1 VDFAQIGFDKLRT
14 FHSES
19 PFEAVRCGVEQADF
33 RHIHIGI
40 EIDIDCARAS
50 GNESVVAS
58 SLKSL
63 FDGGGVTRQDLR
75 ITSKRRSRIPV
86 SAISKWI

>member
-1 VDFAQIGFDKLRT
+1 LRA

-19 PFEAVRCGVEQADF
+19 PFEAVRSGVEAADS
-33 RHIHIGI
+33 RH
-40 EIDIDCARAS
+40 IDIDCARAS
-50 GNESVVAS
+50 GNEPVVAS

-75 ITSKRRSRIPV
+75 ITSKRRSRIAV